1 MTITYHDNIEQG
13 SDDWLAIR
21 CGKLTASEI
30 KLILT
35 PTLKSAANDKSRA
48 HVMEITSQRISQY
61 VEPTYISD
69 DMLRGHEAEVFARE
83 HYEREYG
90 PVQQVGFITNDKWGF
105 TLGYSPDGI
114 VGDDGLWECKGPRQK
129 RHVETILTGEVPV
142 DNMLQLQAGLL
153 ISERQ
158 WIDFTSYH
166 GGLPMVTLR
175 VWRDDKVQSAIV
187 DAAEQ
192 FEESVQTNLA
202 RWGDMLGSDMRLIE
216 TERVIEEEVYL
227 G

>member
-13 SDDWLAIR
+13 SDEWLALR
-21 CGKLTASEI
+21 CGVLTASEI
-30 KLILT
+30 KLIIT

-105 TLGYSPDGI
+105 TLGYSPDGL
-114 VGDDGLWECKGPRQK
+114 VGEDGLWECKGPRQK

-175 VWRDDKVQSAIV
+175 VWPDDKVQSAIV
-187 DAAEQ
+187 DAAGQ
-192 FEESVQTNLA
+192 FEESVQANLD
-202 RWGDMLGSDMRLIE
+202 RWGDRLGSDMRLIA

>member
-105 TLGYSPDGI
+105 TLGYSPDGL

-175 VWRDDKVQSAIV
+175 VWPDDKVQSAIV

-202 RWGDMLGSDMRLIE
+202 RWGDRLGSDMRLIE

>member
-202 RWGDMLGSDMRLIE
+202 RWGDRLGSDMRLIE

>member
-1 MTITYHDNIEQG
+1 MTITYHENIEQG
-13 SDDWLAIR
+13 SDQWLALR
-21 CGKLTASEI
+21 CGILTASEV

-61 VEPTYISD
+61 VEPSYIND
-69 DMLRGHEAEVFARE
+69 DMMRGIEAEVYARDY
-83 HYEREYG
+83 YEKEYG
-90 PVQQVGFITNDKWGF
+90 PVQQVGFVTNDDYGF
-105 TLGYSPDGI
+105 TLGYSPDGLI
-114 VGDDGLWECKGPRQK
+114 NDDGLWECKGPRQK

-142 DNMLQLQAGLL
+142 DNMLQLQFGLVVTN
-153 ISERQ
+153 RK

-175 VWRDDKVQSAIV
+175 VYPDERVQQAIIE
-187 DAAEQ
+187 ASGQ
-192 FEESVQTNLA
+192 FEESVRANLKA
-202 RWGDMLGSDMRLIE
+202 WDNRLASNMRMIE
-216 TERVIEEEVYL
+216 TERVIEQEVYL

>member
-1 MTITYHDNIEQG
+1 MTLTIHETLEQG
-13 SDDWLAIR
+13 SEAWLAIR

-48 HVMEITSQRISQY
+48 HVMEITSQRISMF

-69 DMLRGHEAEVFARE
+69 DMLRGVEAELYARE
-83 HYEREYG
+83 HYESEYG
-90 PVQQVGFITNDKWGF
+90 PVEQVGFITNDKWGF
-105 TLGYSPDGI
+105 TLGYSPDGL
-114 VGDDGLWECKGPRQK
+114 VGEDGLWECKGPRQK
-129 RHVETILTGEVPV
+129 RHVETILTGEVPA
-142 DNMLQLQAGLL
+142 DNMIQLQAGLL
-153 ISERQ
+153 ISERK

-175 VWRDDKVQSAIV
+175 VWPDDVVQAAIV
-187 DAAEQ
+187 EAAGQ
-192 FEESVQTNLA
+192 FEKSVSENMNKWLE
-202 RWGDMLGSDMRLIE
+202 RMGSDMRLIE

>member
-105 TLGYSPDGI
+105 TLGYSPDGL

-175 VWRDDKVQSAIV
+175 VWPDDKVQSAIV

-202 RWGDMLGSDMRLIE
+202 RWGDRLGSDMRLIE
-216 TERVIEEEVYL
+216 TERVIEQEVYL

>member
-21 CGKLTASEI
+21 CGNLTASEI

-114 VGDDGLWECKGPRQK
+114 VGEDGLWECKGPRQK

-175 VWRDDKVQSAIV
+175 VWPDDKVQSAIV

-202 RWGDMLGSDMRLIE
+202 RWGDRLGSDMRLIE

>member
-1 MTITYHDNIEQG
+1 MTLTIYNELEQG
-13 SDDWLAIR
+13 SDEWLALR
-21 CGKLTASEI
+21 CGVLTASEI

-48 HVMEITSQRISQY
+48 HVMEITSQRISKF
-61 VEPTYISD
+61 VEPTYIND
-69 DMLRGHEAEVFARE
+69 DMLRGVEAEVYARE

-90 PVQQVGFITNDKWGF
+90 PMQQVGFMTNDKWGF
-105 TLGYSPDGI
+105 TIGYSPDGL

-129 RHVETILTGEVPV
+129 RHVETILSGRVPV
-142 DNMLQLQAGLL
+142 DNALQLQAGLL
-153 ISERQ
+153 VSERK

-175 VWRDDKVQSAIV
+175 VYPDDVVQAAILN
-187 DAAEQ
+187 AAEQ
-192 FEESVQTNLA
+192 FEEAVSENVRKWQE
-202 RWGDMLGSDMRLIE
+202 RMGSDMRLIE
-216 TERVIEEEVYL
+216 TERVVEQEVYL

>member
-1 MTITYHDNIEQG
+1 MTLTVYDELEQG
-13 SDDWLAIR
+13 SDEWLALR
-21 CGKLTASEI
+21 CGVLTASEI

-48 HVMEITSQRISQY
+48 HVMEITSQRISKF
-61 VEPTYISD
+61 VEPTYIND
-69 DMLRGHEAEVFARE
+69 DMLRGVEAEVYARE

-90 PVQQVGFITNDKWGF
+90 PMQQVGFMTNDKWGF
-105 TLGYSPDGI
+105 TIGYSPDGL

-129 RHVETILTGEVPV
+129 RHVETILSGTVPV
-142 DNMLQLQAGLL
+142 DNALQLQAGLL
-153 ISERQ
+153 VSERK

-175 VWRDDKVQSAIV
+175 VYPDDVVQAAILN
-187 DAAEQ
+187 AAEQ
-192 FEESVQTNLA
+192 FEEAVSENVRKWQE
-202 RWGDMLGSDMRLIE
+202 RIESDMRLIA
-216 TERVIEEEVYL
+216 TERVVEQEVYL

>member
-1 MTITYHDNIEQG
+1 MLTIHETLEQG

-30 KLILT
+30 KLIIT

-69 DMLRGHEAEVFARE
+69 DMLRGHEAEIFARE

-90 PVQQVGFITNDKWGF
+90 AVQQVGFITNDKWGF
-105 TLGYSPDGI
+105 TLGYSPDGL

-153 ISERQ
+153 ISERE

-175 VWRDDKVQSAIV
+175 VWQDEKVQAAIV
-187 DAAEQ
+187 DVAEQ

-202 RWGDMLGSDMRLIE
+202 RWGDRLGSDMRLIE
-216 TERVIEEEVYL
+216 TERVIEEEVYI